1 LSASQRFKGRIMKSV
16 LSKRLAI
23 GATGL
28 VLLGGGAVAVAATSS
43 SSGSGRQAYIDDVA
57 KHLNVTPGAL
67 VAAVQAARSEEIKA
81 AVADGSITQA
91 QADAL
96 QQRAQRHNGVSLSG
110 YGLGLAL
117 GERGDGAVAMQYLG
131 ISAAALRSD
140 RQSGK
145 SLAQIASSTPGKS
158 VDGLK
163 AALLAAKQA
172 RLRHAAFRG
181 LITTAQEQQRLA
193 GLASRIEATIQR
205 TAISHGTSKG
215 GKGLR

>member
-1 LSASQRFKGRIMKSV
+1 MKSL

-28 VLLGGGAVAVAATSS
+28 VLLGGGAVAVAATRS

-81 AVADGSITQA
+81 AVADGRITQA

-96 QQRAQRHNGVSLSG
+96 EQRAQRHNGVSLFG
-110 YGLGLAL
+110 YGLGP
-117 GERGDGAVAMQYLG
+117 GGRGDGAVAVQYLG

-172 RLRHAAFRG
+172 RLRHAASRG

-193 GLASRIEATIQR
+193 GLASRIEANIQR
-205 TAISHGTSKG
+205 TTISHRASKG
-215 GKGLR
+215 GKGLRLSP

>member
-1 LSASQRFKGRIMKSV
+1 MKSL

-28 VLLGGGAVAVAATSS
+28 VLLGGGAVAVAATRS

-67 VAAVQAARSEEIKA
+67 IAAVQAARSEEIRA
-81 AVADGSITQA
+81 AIADGRITQA

-96 QQRAQRHNGVSLSG
+96 EQRAQRHNGASLFV
-110 YGLGLAL
+110 YGLGP
-117 GERGDGAVAMQYLG
+117 GGRGDGAVAAQYLG

-145 SLAQIASSTPGKS
+145 SLAQIVSSTPGKS

-163 AALLAAKQA
+163 AALLAAKQE
-172 RLRHAAFRG
+172 RLRRAASLG

-193 GLASRIEATIQR
+193 GLASRIEANVQR
-205 TAISHGTSKG
+205 SAISHRHSHSAGGRGT
-215 GKGLR
+215 R